1 MKRLATL
8 FLLLF
13 LVQPL
18 IIPSPSSAYAYDPV
32 VYVTR
37 TGTKY
42 HSAGCRYLKKSSISM
57 KLSEVVQKY
66 SPCSV
71 CNPPTVASS
80 VNLGPSSQSMKV
92 QKQDTT
98 CPRHSSETAVGT
110 TATGKTIY
118 EGPRGGHYHYS
129 KSGKKVYGTSDTKSY
144 TG

>member
-8 FLLLF
+8 PLFLF
-13 LVQPL
+13 LVQAL
-18 IIPSPSSAYAYDPV
+18 IILSPSSAYADDPI

-37 TGTKY
+37 TGGKY

-57 KLSEVVQKY
+57 KLSEASKRY

-71 CNPPTVASS
+71 CNPPRLASS
-80 VNLGPSSQSMKV
+80 DNLVQLDKSAAKG
-92 QKQDTT
+92 QKQDTART
-98 CPRHSSETAVGT
+98 AHSGETAVGT

-129 KSGKKVYGTSDTKSY
+129 KSGKKVYERKRK
-144 TG
+144 